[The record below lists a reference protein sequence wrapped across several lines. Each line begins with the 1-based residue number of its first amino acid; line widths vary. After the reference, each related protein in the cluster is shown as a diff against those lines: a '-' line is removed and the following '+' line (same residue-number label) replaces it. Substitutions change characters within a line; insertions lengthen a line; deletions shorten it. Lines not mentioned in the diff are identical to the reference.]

1 MTACR
6 RSLVRLSP
14 AAGPAPSQGGSLLP
28 PLWQLLLSAAG
39 QPLLPDQEK
48 RRPPATTR
56 RGCVAIAFS
65 QLRMLKSGKLEA
77 DGRCGETSKGIK
89 VEGRQSMVVVVRGGR
104 VQVCDDGELPSRFL

>member
-14 AAGPAPSQGGSLLP
+14 AGPAPSQGGSLLP
-28 PLWQLLLSAAG
+28 LLWQLLLSAAG

-56 RGCVAIAFS
+56 RGCVAIAFY
-65 QLRMLKSGKLEA
+65 QLRMLKSGKLQA

-89 VEGRQSMVVVVRGGR
+89 EEERQSMVVLGR